1 VVAALGPGDSIG
13 AGLAALL
20 SGADRYLAFDRVA
33 YGDLTR
39 NLAIFDELVALFHD
53 RAPIPDE
60 SEFPTLYPTLQSYD
74 FPHDVLGEE
83 GLREALAPRRVA
95 AIRAWIATG
104 SGDHAMIAYHAPW
117 TGAERIARSS
127 VEFLFSQAVLE
138 HVDDL
143 DGAYPA
149 MRRWL
154 RPGALMSHQIDFRC
168 HGKAA
173 VWNGHW
179 GYSDRLWK
187 IIVGRRPYLLNREP
201 HSAHLR
207 YIARNGFSILEDRV
221 VRSPSGLRR
230 SQLTGR
236 FRGLDDDDLTTS
248 GALVVAAATGP

>member
-1 VVAALGPGDSIG
+1 
-13 AGLAALL
+13 
-20 SGADRYLAFDRVA
+20 
-33 YGDLTR
+33 
-39 NLAIFDELVALFHD
+39 
-53 RAPIPDE
+53 
-60 SEFPTLYPTLQSYD
+60 
-74 FPHDVLGEE
+74 
-83 GLREALAPRRVA
+83 
-95 AIRAWIATG
+95 
-104 SGDHAMIAYHAPW
+104 
-117 TGAERIARSS
+117 
-127 VEFLFSQAVLE
+127 
-138 HVDDL
+138 
-143 DGAYPA
+143 
-149 MRRWL
+149 
-154 RPGALMSHQIDFRC
+154 MSHQIDFRC